1 MSARI
6 LAIGAVLLALCA
18 APVALAQQG
27 GGYFND
33 LRPCPP
39 GSHSESFPSGSGYR
53 CIADR

>member
-18 APVALAQQG
+18 APAALAQQG
-27 GGYFND
+27 GYLND

-39 GSHSESFPSGSGYR
+39 GTHSESFPSGSGYR
-53 CIADR
+53 CTVDR